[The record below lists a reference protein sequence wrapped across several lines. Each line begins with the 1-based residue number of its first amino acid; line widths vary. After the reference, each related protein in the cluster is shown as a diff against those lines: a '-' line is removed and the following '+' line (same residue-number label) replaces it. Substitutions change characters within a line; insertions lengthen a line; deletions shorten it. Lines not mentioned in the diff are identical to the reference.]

1 MSNANILED
10 EDKGDLT
17 YANTD
22 AKGFLNKPFPHY
34 DELSYVFEKDRAIR
48 ARAEMFSDIG
58 SNVPG
63 PSDGV
68 QAKNIL
74 DMEFLATCRPR
85 MNMSLDMDRM
95 TGQSG
100 RSDDCRSGSN
110 NQKRKCD
117 M

>member
-1 MSNANILED
+1 RTHPA
-10 EDKGDLT
+10 
-17 YANTD
+17 

-34 DELSYVFEKDRAIR
+34 DELSYVFEKDREIR
-48 ARAEMFSDIG
+48 ARAEMFSDIE

-85 MNMSLDMDRM
+85 MNMSPDMDCM
-95 TGQSG
+95 AGQSG

-110 NQKRKCD
+110 NKKRKYD